1 MGHVSKCLGCP
12 AATALCRTWP
22 VTVAHLDLE
31 MFLILMTEVA
41 RMKIS
46 SSLFRRDQRST
57 TPRFMRS
64 LLSRRSVL
72 WQGLILRSL
81 NFDPLPSWTHSS
93 ILLLLR
99 VKLLEQRLT
108 KLVAS
113 GSVESD
119 GTTSVK
125 LQVNL
130 KT

>member
-1 MGHVSKCLGCP
+1 MASNSG
-12 AATALCRTWP
+12 
-22 VTVAHLDLE
+22 
-31 MFLILMTEVA
+31 
-41 RMKIS
+41 S
-46 SSLFRRDQRST
+46 SRPGDVPDTNDRGGQDEDQQQPFRRDQRST

-81 NFDPLPSWTHSS
+81 NDPLPSWAHSS

-113 GSVESD
+113 GSVKSD